1 MKFACI
7 GENEQTNHV
16 SLEERLKKLR
26 SVSEMV
32 LRASATLVISKL
44 NPLWRVC
51 ADEIGSV
58 QHHWRGVRDGSDLSL
73 SIRLLDQV

>member
-1 MKFACI
+1 M
-7 GENEQTNHV
+7 NEQINHA
-16 SLEERLKKLR
+16 SLEARLKKPR

-51 ADEIGSV
+51 ADEIGSELPSTASP
-58 QHHWRGVRDGSDLSL
+58 QISPPIG
-73 SIRLLDQV
+73 IIARLR